1 MSPEQHKLQ
10 AGIAAL
16 EAQRSVFGDAVVDAS
31 IAGLR
36 ARLAELA
43 GAGSPGGQALRQ
55 VSILFLDLV
64 GSTTLSQRLDPEEIH
79 AVVDGAL
86 ARFSAIVE
94 AHRGKVL
101 QYAGDNLL
109 AAFGADEVRE
119 DDPERAVRCGL
130 ALLAEGQAVG
140 KEVQAAHGHAGL
152 GVRVGIHTGGVLL
165 GGGVDGEGSIRGLA
179 VNIAA
184 RMEQT
189 APPGA
194 LRISND
200 THALVR
206 DRFEVVAQEP
216 MAVKGVDAPIRSW
229 LVQRALPSTS
239 APARGIEG
247 VATRMVGRE
256 TELEAILAAFRR
268 VAAERR
274 LAVITVVAEAGIG
287 KSRLLYEVAR
297 SADLEALGGQVLHGR
312 ARPQTESQPYGLL
325 REIVAGSLGLG
336 DDDSLER
343 ARSKIERGVVP
354 LFAADDGPELAQAH
368 AHLLGHLIGLD
379 FGDSPHIRDI
389 RDEGRQIRRRG
400 FHAAAQALRRIAARD
415 GKPVVLLL
423 DDLHWADEG
432 SLDFL
437 SQLVETNADVPT
449 LVLGTTRPAL
459 FERRPDWPGRTEA
472 LRLVLGPLGR
482 DESHSLAVELLKKLE
497 AVPPALRELVTRS
510 AEGNPFYME
519 EVIKMLVD
527 VGAIVVDGG
536 HWTLLHDKLQAARM
550 PPTLTGV
557 LQARLDSLKPR
568 ERQALQQAAVVG
580 FVFWD
585 QALAAIDPSAP
596 EALPGIARRELVVRH
611 PEASLDGVREYA
623 FHHHLLHQ
631 VTYGTVLKRLRRGY
645 HARAAAWLAGLTGAR
660 ANDYLGLAAKHY
672 ERAGDGRRAAEFFAR
687 AAEHAA
693 NRYANET
700 VADHVARALALLE
713 DDAEPESLR
722 LGFRLLAVRERAL
735 DLQGRRAEHRADVE
749 ALEALAERI
758 NDDRLRADAA
768 KRHSSY
774 LMRIGDRHGQ
784 VEAARRARAWAERA
798 GDIDLQLRAQNLMAS
813 GLCDLGDVATGQ
825 TLATEG
831 LAAARAHGLRR
842 VEGSFLN
849 TLALIAVR
857 LDDLSGHL
865 EMGRQQ
871 WQLFRDMG
879 DVPAYAVARLH
890 LGISLLG
897 AGAHAQSREHLEEG
911 LRLARAA
918 DDRVMEPY
926 AQTYLAMI
934 TLREGDPESA
944 MTLAQA
950 ALETSLA
957 VQNVDTQITSL
968 FQIAAIERA
977 RGRTHA
983 AAAAFER
990 AHAIAVA
997 NDETMRFDAA
1007 AGIAREAL
1015 ARGDGAAAMQALEEV
1030 LAHLAEG
1037 GVLDGT
1043 ESRQRIRLTCYEVLS
1058 AAGDPRAAAMLDTAY
1073 ALLQK
1078 QADTLVDAALRDNF
1092 LNDVPEHREIAA
1104 AWAARQAAAAKRPT
1118 SGA

>member
-1 MSPEQHKLQ
+1 MSPEQQLQ

-16 EAQRSVFGDAVVDAS
+16 ETQRSVLGDAVVDAS

-43 GAGSPGGQALRQ
+43 GAAAPGEQALRQ

-64 GSTTLSQRLDPEEIH
+64 GSTTLSQHLDPEEIH
-79 AVVDGAL
+79 VVVDGAL
-86 ARFSAIVE
+86 ARFSALVE
-94 AHRGKVL
+94 SHRGKVL

-130 ALLAEGQAVG
+130 ALLAEGQVLG
-140 KEVQAAHGHAGL
+140 QQVQATHGHAGF

-216 MAVKGVDAPIRSW
+216 MTVKGVDAPIRSW
-229 LVQRALPSTS
+229 LVQRAMPART
-239 APARGIEG
+239 AGAARGIEG
-247 VATRMVGRE
+247 VATRMVGRDA
-256 TELEAILAAFRR
+256 ELEAILAVFRQ
-268 VAAERR
+268 VAAERK
-274 LAVITVVAEAGIG
+274 LAVVTVIAEAGIG

-343 ARSKIERGVVP
+343 ARSKVERGVVP
-354 LFAADDGPELAQAH
+354 LFADDGAELAQAH

-400 FHAAAQALRRIAARD
+400 FHAAAQSLRRIAARD

-423 DDLHWADEG
+423 DDLHWADDG

-437 SQLVETNADVPT
+437 SQLAETNADMPM
-449 LVLGTTRPAL
+449 LVLGTARPSL
-459 FERRPDWPGRTEA
+459 LERRPAWPGGREA

-482 DESHSLAVELLKKLE
+482 DESRSLAAELLKNLE
-497 AVPPALRELVTRS
+497 AVPPALRELLIRN

-519 EVIKMLVD
+519 ELIKMLVD
-527 VGAIVVDGG
+527 EGAIAIDGER
-536 HWTLLHDKLQAARM
+536 WTLLQDKLQAARV

-568 ERQALQQAAVVG
+568 EKQALQQAAVVG

-585 QALAAIDPSAP
+585 QALAAIDRSAP
-596 EALPGIARRELVVRH
+596 EALPGVARRELVVRQ

-631 VTYGTVLKRLRRGY
+631 VTYGTVLKRLRRTY

-660 ANDYLGLAAKHY
+660 ANDFLGLAALHY
-672 ERAGDGRRAAEFFAR
+672 EQAGERRRAAELFAR

-700 VADHVARALALLE
+700 VADHVARALALTE
-713 DDAEPESLR
+713 GDAEPESLR
-722 LGFRLLAVRERAL
+722 LRFRLLAVRERAL
-735 DLQGRRAEHRADVE
+735 DMQGRRAEHRADVE
-749 ALEALAERI
+749 ALEGLAEQI
-758 NDDRLRADAA
+758 DDDRLRADAA
-768 KRHSSY
+768 KRRSSY
-774 LMRIGDRHGQ
+774 SMRTADRHAQ
-784 VEAARRARAWAERA
+784 VDAARRAHAWAVRA
-798 GDIDLQLRAQNLMAS
+798 GDTELELRAQNLLAS
-813 GLCDLGDVATGQ
+813 GLSDLGDVAAAR
-825 TLATEG
+825 TLALEG

-857 LDDLSGHL
+857 LDDLAGHL

-879 DVPAYAVARLH
+879 DVPAQAVARLH

-897 AGAHAQSREHLEEG
+897 AGEQLQSREHLEEG

-918 DDRVMEPY
+918 DDRVMQPY

-934 TLREGDPESA
+934 ALREGDAESA

-957 VQNVDTQITSL
+957 VQNLDTQVTAL
-968 FQIAAIERA
+968 FQIAEIERS
-977 RGRTHA
+977 RGRTDA

-997 NDETMRFDAA
+997 NDEPLRFDAA

-1015 ARGDGAAAMQALEEV
+1015 ARGDGAAAIRALEEV

-1043 ESRQRIRLTCYEVLS
+1043 ESRQRIRLICHEVLS
-1058 AAGDPRAAAMLDTAY
+1058 AVGDPRAAAMLDTAH
-1073 ALLQK
+1073 AMLQK
-1078 QADTLVDAALRDNF
+1078 QADALADAALRENF
-1092 LNDVPEHREIAA
+1092 LNNVPEHREIAA
-1104 AWAARQAAAAKRPT
+1104 AWAARQAGADPKER
-1118 SGA
+1118 SGS

>member
-1 MSPEQHKLQ
+1 MSPEQQLQ

-16 EAQRSVFGDAVVDAS
+16 EAQRSVLGDAVVDAS

-43 GAGSPGGQALRQ
+43 GAAVPSEQALRQ

-64 GSTTLSQRLDPEEIH
+64 GSTTLSQHLDPEEIH

-94 AHRGKVL
+94 AHRGRVL

-119 DDPERAVRCGL
+119 DDPERAVHCGL
-130 ALLAEGQAVG
+130 ALLAEGRAVG
-140 KEVQAAHGHAGL
+140 QEVQAAHGHAGL

-229 LVQRALPSTS
+229 LVQRAVSSGTS
-239 APARGIEG
+239 AAARGIEG
-247 VATRMVGRE
+247 VATRMIGRD
-256 TELEAILAAFRR
+256 TELEAILAVFRQ
-268 VAAERR
+268 VATERR
-274 LAVITVVAEAGIG
+274 LAIVTVIAEAGIG

-297 SADLEALGGQVLHGR
+297 SADLEAIGGQVLHGR

-343 ARSKIERGVVP
+343 ARSKIERGMAP
-354 LFAADDGPELAQAH
+354 LFADEGAEPARAH
-368 AHLLGHLIGLD
+368 AHLLGQLIGLD

-415 GKPVVLLL
+415 AKPVVLLL
-423 DDLHWADEG
+423 DDLHWSDDG

-437 SQLVETNADVPT
+437 SHLIEANADVPT
-449 LVLGTTRPAL
+449 LVLGTARPAL
-459 FERRPDWPGRTEA
+459 LERRPGWPGRSEA

-482 DESHSLAVELLKKLE
+482 DESHSLAAELLKKLE
-497 AVPPALRELVTRS
+497 AVPPALRALLTQS

-519 EVIKMLVD
+519 ELIKMLVD
-527 VGAIVVDGG
+527 EGAIVIDGER
-536 HWTLLHDKLQAARM
+536 WTLLHDKLQAAHV

-568 ERQALQQAAVVG
+568 EKQALQQAAVVG

-585 QALAAIDPSAP
+585 QALAAVDSSAP
-596 EALPGIARRELVVRH
+596 EALPVVAQRELVVRH

-631 VTYGTVLKRLRRGY
+631 VTYGTVLKRLRRTY
-645 HARAAAWLAGLTGAR
+645 HARAAQWLASLTGAR
-660 ANDYLGLAAKHY
+660 ANDFLGLAAQHY
-672 ERAGDGRRAAEFFAR
+672 EQAGERRRAAELFAR

-700 VADHVARALALLE
+700 VADQVARALALTE
-713 DDAEPESLR
+713 GDADPETLR
-722 LGFRLLAVRERAL
+722 LRFRLLAVRERAL
-735 DLQGRRAEHRADVE
+735 DMQGRRAEHRADVE
-749 ALEALAERI
+749 ALEALAEQI
-758 NDDRLRADAA
+758 DDDRLRADAA

-774 LMRIGDRHGQ
+774 AMRTADRHGQ
-784 VEAARRARAWAERA
+784 VEAARRALAWARRA
-798 GDIDLQLRAQNLMAS
+798 GDMDLELRAQNLLAS
-813 GLCDLGDVATGQ
+813 GLSDLGDVATAR
-825 TLATEG
+825 TLALEG
-831 LAAARAHGLRR
+831 LAATRAHGLRR

-857 LDDLSGHL
+857 LDDLTGHL

-879 DVPAYAVARLH
+879 DVPAQAVARLH

-897 AGAHAQSREHLEEG
+897 AGEQAQSRQHLEEG

-934 TLREGDPESA
+934 ALREGDPESA

-950 ALETSLA
+950 AFETSLA
-957 VQNVDTQITSL
+957 VQNIDTQITSL

-977 RGRTHA
+977 RGRTDA

-990 AHAIAVA
+990 AHGIAVA
-997 NDETMRFDAA
+997 NDEALRFDAA

-1015 ARGDGAAAMQALEEV
+1015 ARGDAAAAMRALEEV

-1058 AAGDPRAAAMLDTAY
+1058 AVGDPRAAAMLDTAH
-1073 ALLQK
+1073 AMLQK
-1078 QADTLVDAALRDNF
+1078 QAEALADAALRENF
-1092 LNDVPEHREIAA
+1092 LHNVPEHREIAA
-1104 AWAARQAAAAKRPT
+1104 AWAARAAMAAPQERPDR
-1118 SGA
+1118 